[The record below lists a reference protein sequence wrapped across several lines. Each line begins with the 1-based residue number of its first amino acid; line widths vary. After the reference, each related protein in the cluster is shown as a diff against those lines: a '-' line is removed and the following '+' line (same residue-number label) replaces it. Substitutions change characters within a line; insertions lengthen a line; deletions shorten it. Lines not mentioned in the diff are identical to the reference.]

1 MTSNYP
7 LAINFHNDAGLASY
21 TQAINAIPVLSASE
35 ERQLATRFQNQGD
48 LQAAQQLVISQ
59 LRSVMRVAKGFAG
72 YGLPMGDLVQEG
84 NIGLMKAV
92 KHFDPERGVRLV
104 SFAVHWIKAE
114 MYDFI
119 LKNWRIVKV
128 ATTKAQRKL
137 FFNLRKTRK
146 TLSWLSGQE
155 VSDMATNLNVPEK
168 TVLEMESRLTGRD
181 MAFDADDQDDDDNF
195 HSAPAGFIQDM
206 RYNPEQIASAKDQ
219 HEDRNNKVTS
229 ALNTLDERSQDIINS
244 RWLTDKKSTLH
255 ELAAKYNV
263 SAERIRQ
270 IEKKALSNM
279 KGSLSP
285 DA

>member
-1 MTSNYP
+1 MTNKYP

-21 TQAINAIPVLSASE
+21 TRAINALPILSAAE
-35 ERQLATRFQNQGD
+35 EKNLATLYRDNGD
-48 LQAAQQLVISQ
+48 LKAAQQLVISQ

-104 SFAVHWIKAE
+104 SFAIHWIKAE
-114 MYDFI
+114 IYDFV

-137 FFNLRKTRK
+137 FFNLRKSRK
-146 TLSWLSGQE
+146 HLGWLSGQE
-155 VSDMATNLNVPEK
+155 VSDMATNLDVPEK

-181 MAFDADDQDDDDNF
+181 MAFDADNQDNDDEF
-195 HSAPAGFIQDM
+195 RSAPAGFIQDM
-206 RYNPEQIASAKDQ
+206 RYNPEQLAIQNDQ
-219 HEDRNNKVTS
+219 TSDRSNKISV
-229 ALNTLDERSQDIINS
+229 ALKGLDERSRDIISS
-244 RWLTDKKSTLH
+244 RWLSGKKATLH
-255 ELAAKYNV
+255 ELAAKYDI

-270 IEKKALSNM
+270 IEKKALGNM
-279 KGSLSP
+279 KGSLSF
-285 DA
+285 DT

>member
-1 MTSNYP
+1 MTNNYP

-21 TQAINAIPVLSASE
+21 TQAINALPVLSATE
-35 ERQLATRFQNQGD
+35 EKNLATLYRDKGD
-48 LQAAQQLVISQ
+48 LKAAQTLVISQ

-104 SFAVHWIKAE
+104 SFAIHWIKAE
-114 MYDFI
+114 IYDFV

-137 FFNLRKTRK
+137 FFNLRKSRK
-146 TLSWLSGQE
+146 HLGWLSGQE
-155 VSDMATNLNVPEK
+155 VSEMATNLDVPEK

-181 MAFDADDQDDDDNF
+181 MAFDADNQDNDDEF
-195 HSAPAGFIQDM
+195 RSAPAGFIQDM
-206 RYNPEQIASAKDQ
+206 RYNPEQLAIQNDQ
-219 HEDRNNKVTS
+219 TSDRNDKIS
-229 ALNTLDERSQDIINS
+229 DALKGLDERSRDIINS
-244 RWLTDKKSTLH
+244 RWLSNKKATLH
-255 ELAAKYNV
+255 ELAAKYKI

-270 IEKKALSNM
+270 IEKKALGNM
-279 KGSLSP
+279 KGSLSF
-285 DA
+285 DT

>member
-1 MTSNYP
+1 MTNKYP

-21 TQAINAIPVLSASE
+21 TQAINALPVLSATE
-35 ERQLATRFQNQGD
+35 EKNLATRYRDKGD
-48 LQAAQQLVISQ
+48 LKAAQQLVISQ

-104 SFAVHWIKAE
+104 SFAIHWIKAE
-114 MYDFI
+114 IYDFV

-137 FFNLRKTRK
+137 FFNLRKSRK
-146 TLSWLSGQE
+146 HLGWLSGQE
-155 VSDMATNLNVPEK
+155 VSDMATNLDVPEK

-181 MAFDADDQDDDDNF
+181 MAFDADNQDNDDEF
-195 HSAPAGFIQDM
+195 RSAPAGFIQDM
-206 RYNPEQIASAKDQ
+206 RYNPEQLAIQNDQ
-219 HEDRNNKVTS
+219 TSDRNEKIS
-229 ALNTLDERSQDIINS
+229 DALKGLDERSRDIINS
-244 RWLTDKKSTLH
+244 RWLAGKKATLH
-255 ELAAKYNV
+255 ELAAKYNI

-270 IEKKALSNM
+270 IEKKALGNM
-279 KGSLSP
+279 KGSLSF
-285 DA
+285 DT